1 MVFHK
6 SNYGMFGVHFIADMD
21 GYVAISA
28 SDVVNLRWSDEVDAE
43 NANEIALHNHYV
55 LAAATDKLTDFR
67 N

>member
-28 SDVVNLRWSDEVDAE
+28 SDVVNLRWPDEMDDN
-43 NANEIALHNHYV
+43 NAKEIALHNHYV
-55 LAAATDKLTDFR
+55 MAAATDKLSVFR